1 MVNPR
6 APFRAVAR
14 PSGRWDSVG
23 LGYGTRWD
31 WVGRSARPGWD
42 STVKSCPRPRRG
54 ARLHPE
60 HDELT
65 DQACRHHAQNHKS
78 LRRPSASLGAPTV
91 AITTWPPPSARRAA
105 GISGR
110 IGGHSLRV
118 GSARELAAD
127 GASPGELQQAGGW
140 RPPTT
145 ASSQAG
151 GITTTRRRCPSIA
164 ATDARTDVDVRPVTC
179 KPASSA
185 A

>member
-1 MVNPR
+1 M
-6 APFRAVAR
+6 
-14 PSGRWDSVG
+14 G

-65 DQACRHHAQNHKS
+65 DQACPAPRSEAQVATATVRLAGRPDGRRHDA
-78 LRRPSASLGAPTV
+78 APTQR
-91 AITTWPPPSARRAA
+91 ARRAA
-105 GISGR
+105 GITGR

-164 ATDARTDVDVRPVTC
+164 ATDARTDVDVGPVTC
-179 KPASSA
+179 KPASPA